1 MSQEAT
7 RINQNARE
15 KREQIELKKLT
26 HAKQTL
32 STSGRSIKTISRSL
46 RIALIVLALLVE
58 SNHGRAQIP
67 QGVFSIANLGL
78 PPQDEVLDDPNVD
91 GVTVRLNWADLEPT
105 EGQYDFSYLDTTLAS
120 VNAAGKKALL
130 RIMTQGAKPT
140 WVTTAVKNAGGL
152 FFSFTTKGT
161 QTSIPVFWD
170 PTFLAKKTAMIQSL
184 GAHLTN
190 TPGLAIVVA
199 SFANATSEDWNVPHT
214 STDIAQWQRLGYTS
228 DKLVGAG
235 HTIIDATMAAFP
247 NQFVTLAVAAS
258 GSKLDKPNPDPP
270 YYVATTVIGDERA
283 LWPGRLIVQKND
295 LSTFI
300 PGYPGTDTIYDIMTD
315 SAPDIA
321 GQMLF
326 QCYGDSTYR
335 VNGGIP
341 VDPALAL
348 TSSVNNGLS
357 YGEKYIEIY
366 QVDVVHLP
374 DVIAYAHS
382 ALTAP

>member
-1 MSQEAT
+1 
-7 RINQNARE
+7 
-15 KREQIELKKLT
+15 LKKLA

-32 STSGRSIKTISRSL
+32 TASGRSIKTINRSI
-46 RIALIVLALLVE
+46 RKALVVLALFVA
-58 SNHGRAQIP
+58 SPHGIAQIP
-67 QGVFSIANLGL
+67 QGVFSIANLKL

-91 GVTVRLNWADLEPT
+91 GVTVRLNWADLEPI

-130 RIMTQGAKPT
+130 RIMTQGGKPA

-152 FFSFTTKGT
+152 FFSFTSKGK

-170 PTFLAKKTAMIQSL
+170 PTFLAKKVAMIQAL

-199 SFANATSEDWNVPHT
+199 SFANASSEDWNVPHT

-247 NQFVTLAVAAS
+247 NQFVTLAVA
-258 GSKLDKPNPDPP
+258 GNGTKLDKPNPDPT
-270 YYVATTVIGDERA
+270 YYVATTVINDERA

-300 PGYPGTDTIYDIMTD
+300 PVYPGTDTIYDIMTD
-315 SAPDIA
+315 SVPDIA

-326 QCYGDSTYR
+326 QCYGDSTYK
-335 VNGGIP
+335 VNKGIP
-341 VDPALAL
+341 IDPALAL
-348 TSSVNNGLS
+348 TLSINNGLA

-366 QVDVVHLP
+366 QVDVVQMP
-374 DVIAYAHS
+374 DVIAYAHD